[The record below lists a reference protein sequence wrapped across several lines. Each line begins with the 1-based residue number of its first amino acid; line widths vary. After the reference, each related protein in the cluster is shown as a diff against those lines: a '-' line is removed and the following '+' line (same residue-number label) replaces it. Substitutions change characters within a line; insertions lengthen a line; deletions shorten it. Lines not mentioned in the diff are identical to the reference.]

1 MRNRRHPALFLGGTP
16 EVLYWPRVPVEVA
29 GEVLV
34 PDVLLRVRTGERV
47 DWVLVE
53 VDEGGTITS
62 ESHHRQE
69 ILGLPTLRLTERDV
83 LSASFV
89 DRLVRRVQR
98 LLGMQELGYR
108 GPGGRGTLEPVHLLD
123 SVVPRARRGEPPR
136 RREPAGQ
143 PLSFP
148 AGVLP

>member
-1 MRNRRHPALFLGGTP
+1 MRNRRHPALFLAGTP
-16 EVLYWPRVPVEVA
+16 EVLYWPRVPVEVG

-34 PDVLLRVRTGERV
+34 PDVLLRVRTGQRV

-53 VDEGGTITS
+53 VDEGGAIS
-62 ESHHRQE
+62 PESLRRE
-69 ILGLPTLRLTERDV
+69 EALGLPTLRLSERDI
-83 LSASFV
+83 LSVSFV

-108 GPGGRGTLEPVHLLD
+108 GPGGRGTLEPLNLPP
-123 SVVPRARRGEPPR
+123 SVQTGTHPGRRK
-136 RREPAGQ
+136 
-143 PLSFP
+143 PLYFP

>member
-1 MRNRRHPALFLGGTP
+1 MRNRRHPALVLAGTP
-16 EVLYWPRVPVEVA
+16 EVLYWPRVPVEA
-29 GEVLV
+29 SGEVLV
-34 PDVLLRVRTGERV
+34 PDVLLRVRTGDRV

-53 VDEGGTITS
+53 VDEGGAIS
-62 ESHHRQE
+62 AESHHRE
-69 ILGLPTLRLTERDV
+69 EALGLPTLRLTERDI

-108 GPGGRGTLEPVHLLD
+108 GPGGRGALEPLNLPP
-123 SVVPRARRGEPPR
+123 SVRAGTHPGERPGR
-136 RREPAGQ
+136 K